1 MHVTQSFPSI
11 AVFILGAALALPAG
25 GAQVIYDI
33 AASDQDGN
41 IYGEN
46 ERDFLGSDSAQS
58 SQGVLVADLNGDG
71 FGDLIAGAPKYGS
84 EGSVY
89 VVFGSEDM
97 SGGFSAASG
106 ADLVVRGS
114 KAAGS
119 NLSGALA
126 AGDINGDGIADLL
139 MGAPDTDVGSENN
152 NGAVIVIYGTESLSG
167 EIDLATDSPDV
178 WITAGEGDSLGQ
190 SIQVADVNGD
200 EIQDLILGA
209 PDADPDPDELGS
221 RSQAGVVHVI
231 YGSAGLSASIDLNST
246 PADITVSGNNENGR
260 SSSIGERMAV
270 GDVNGDGYSD
280 FFFGYYHAQVE
291 GWDSPG
297 HSGIFW
303 GILGS
308 ATLNSSYDVGAG
320 EFDFK
325 TFGTPESY
333 GLGALVTTG
342 DFDDDGYDELII
354 QITDSP
360 HGAVAVIAGS
370 EDFGGIGDIDV
381 FTDSSGS
388 YPVNQGLSGL
398 ATGDFNGDGLDDLAI
413 GNSFAS
419 PESRSWAGATYLF
432 AGGEDLLSGSYD
444 ATTDSD
450 LLIQGHEAGDY
461 FGFQIAMGDLNG
473 DGLEDLVANSPNAD
487 KSGRSNAGRVYFFM
501 GTTHVPEPGAAIA
514 TGSVFLALLA
524 LRRRRIRA
532 QAVN

>member
-1 MHVTQSFPSI
+1 MATYDISVIAGDGIGPEVTRE
-11 AVFILGAALALPAG
+11 AMRVL
-25 GAQVIYDI
+25 DI
-33 AASDQDGN
+33 AASEQDGN
-41 IYGEN
+41 LYGET
-46 ERDFLGSDSAQS
+46 ERDFLGSASAQS

-71 FGDLIAGAPKYGS
+71 FEDLIAGAPKYAS
-84 EGSVY
+84 EGAVY

-97 SGGFSAASG
+97 SGGFDAGSD
-106 ADLVVRGS
+106 ADLVIRGS

-126 AGDINGDGIADLL
+126 AGDVNADGIADLL

-152 NGAVIVIYGTESLSG
+152 NGAVIVIYGAESLSG
-167 EIDLATDSPDV
+167 EIDLVTDSPDV

-209 PDADPDPDELGS
+209 PDADPDPDGLGP
-221 RSQAGVVHVI
+221 RNQAGVVHVI
-231 YGSAGLSASIDLNST
+231 YGGPGLSASIDLAST
-246 PADITVSGNNENGR
+246 PADITIYGNNENER
-260 SSSIGERMAV
+260 SSSIGDRMAV

-297 HSGIFW
+297 HSGVFW

-308 ATLNSSYDVGAG
+308 PTLDASYDVGAD

-342 DFDDDGYDELII
+342 DLDDDGYDELII

-370 EDFGGIGDIDV
+370 ADFGGVGDIDQ

-388 YPVNQGLSGL
+388 YPVNQGYSGL

-432 AGGEDLLSGSYD
+432 TGGPDLLSGSYD

-473 DGLEDLVANSPNAD
+473 DGLDDLVANSPNAD

-514 TGSVFLALLA
+514 SLATLLGLLA
-524 LRRRRIRA
+524 LRQRRALGKR
-532 QAVN
+532 VN